1 MNRSALW
8 KVGIVVVSM
17 IAVAGIATLTT
28 HSFAGGSP
36 GNVAGSARV
45 EAPAPQESAQGG
57 ETAACR
63 RAPECSI
70 DSDCNLLCGVGL
82 GKCVHS
88 NCPVRICKCH

>member
-1 MNRSALW
+1 MNRRAWW

-17 IAVAGIATLTT
+17 IAVAGVATLAT
-28 HSFAGGSP
+28 HSFAGGNS
-36 GNVAGSARV
+36 GTV
-45 EAPAPQESAQGG
+45 SAQGGG

-63 RAPECSI
+63 KAPECSV

-88 NCPVRICKCH
+88 SCPVRICKCH